1 MLTNL
6 KKHWKKEYWL
16 IVVGAICVILWFAR
30 HKLNDAEVK
39 DYLTLIPTVGGA
51 LFGLNTLIQLVK

>member
-1 MLTNL
+1 MT
-6 KKHWKKEYWL
+6 WKKEYWL
-16 IVVGAICVILWFAR
+16 GIVIAICVILYMAR
-30 HKLNDAEVK
+30 HKLKDKETQ